1 MANTTG
7 KKYGGRAKGTPNR
20 TTSETKELLLKV
32 VGQEL
37 DKLGALMV
45 KLDPIDR
52 VNALAKLLPFVVPKQ
67 SDITVE
73 NKQPM
78 TEEQRDARMEQ
89 LKAKLNSSEI

>member
-78 TEEQRDARMEQ
+78 TEEQRDARIEK
-89 LKAKLNSSEI
+89 LKAKLNSTNL

>member
-78 TEEQRDARMEQ
+78 TEEQRDVRMEQ

>member
-20 TTSETKELLLKV
+20 TTTETKELLLKV
-32 VGQEL
+32 VCQEL
-37 DKLGALMV
+37 DKLGILMV
-45 KLDPIDR
+45 KLEPLDR
-52 VNALAKLLPFVVPKQ
+52 INVLAKLLPFVLPKQ

-78 TEEQRDARMEQ
+78 TEEQRDARIEE
-89 LKAKLNSSEI
+89 LKAKFNSSEI

>member
-78 TEEQRDARMEQ
+78 TEEQRVARMEQ

>member
-7 KKYGGRAKGTPNR
+7 KKYGGRIKGTPNR
-20 TTSETKELLLKV
+20 TTTETKELLLKV

-52 VNALAKLLPFVVPKQ
+52 INALAKLLPFVVPKQ
-67 SDITVE
+67 SEIAIE
-73 NKQPM
+73 QKQPM
-78 TEEQRDARMEQ
+78 TEEQRKARMEE
-89 LKAKLNSSEI
+89 LKAKLNSSEV

>member
-20 TTSETKELLLKV
+20 TSSQAKELLLKV

-37 DKLGALMV
+37 DKLGTLMI

-52 VNALAKLLPFVVPKQ
+52 INALAKLLPFVVPKQ
-67 SDITVE
+67 SEIAIDQ
-73 NKQPM
+73 KQPM
-78 TEEQRDARMEQ
+78 TEEQRIARLEV
-89 LKAKLNSSEI
+89 LKAKLNSSKV